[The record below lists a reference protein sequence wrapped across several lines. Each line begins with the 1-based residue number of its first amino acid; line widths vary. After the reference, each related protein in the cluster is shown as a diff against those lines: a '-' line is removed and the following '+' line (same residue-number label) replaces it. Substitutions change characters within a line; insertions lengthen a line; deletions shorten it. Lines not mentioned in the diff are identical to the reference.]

1 KFPSS
6 HCLPR
11 GSGQSIV
18 AVQKRPVK
26 GQSDVRF
33 GSKADMCSARA
44 HVRFAPN
51 SDRESRHPQ
60 TVMSA
65 LPPKADICAAP
76 AHPLLWAK
84 ADNGLYRASAFGSF
98 ARAGCP
104 LLDRPVPTG
113 ALSPDLRCSIL
124 TNFIAQPCDEL
135 FNDLAFGGA
144 RCNEDEIRSPAHCP
158 FAAKRRDQ

>member
-1 KFPSS
+1 SLIFIFA
-6 HCLPR
+6 H
-11 GSGQSIV
+11 
-18 AVQKRPVK
+18 
-26 GQSDVRF
+26 D
-33 GSKADMCSARA
+33 CS
-44 HVRFAPN
+44 
-51 SDRESRHPQ
+51 
-60 TVMSA
+60 SA
-65 LPPKADICAAP
+65 LPPIAT
-76 AHPLLWAK
+76 AK
-84 ADNGLYRASAFGSF
+84 ATSANGHVCFASESGHMRRTSPSSAMGQGGQWLYRASAFGSF

-158 FAAKRRDQ
+158 FVAKRRDQ